1 MMAESALKIPKF
13 KIMGDALKVYNKV
26 NGVAQEGATTQ
37 AAMMDFLQNNNDILR
52 CFVEMLWQEQKPVV
66 VGQLVWSPSLPNGV
80 IAKVTQAG
88 TLGADEP
95 IWPSIVGSTVESGSA
110 VLKIVLWAPETLPAD
125 GGTAAL
131 ANNAEKLGGQLPAY
145 YATATQ
151 LAAKAALL
159 SPAFAGIPTAPT
171 ADAGTNT
178 DQIAT
183 TKFVMTALSALSS
196 QGKIVSYSLAQNGY
210 CKWDIGL
217 ILQWGEN
224 VGGGGQTVSLP
235 ISFEVA
241 FTAVVSADSSWC
253 NASCH
258 ITTTTI
264 TTMNYQSNRPDIAQA
279 GPVQWLALGCQLQ
292 WGKILGDTV
301 NLKIINF
308 PVSFNEC
315 FGGLALFNGDPV
327 AAAEYATITDIT
339 NTNFKIYMYAN
350 NAGTGY
356 ANANIFYLFLG
367 AQPQWGSSASLSGYV
382 AVCIFPISF
391 TTTDYTAVA
400 TGVMS
405 AADATFGK
413 ENYVNNIL
421 WDFTSES
428 QVAFRLSHLDR
439 PTLKYIA
446 IGF

>member
-1 MMAESALKIPKF
+1 MAESALKIPKF

-66 VGQLVWSPSLPNGV
+66 AGQLVWSPSLPNGV

-217 ILQWGEN
+217 ILQWGYYVESQN
-224 VGGGGQTVSLP
+224 PTDYRYWSIPFTSHYITMATKTYYEPKEEAVPWLVGIDMQKFICGYG
-235 ISFEVA
+235 A
-241 FTAVVSADSSWC
+241 
-253 NASCH
+253 
-258 ITTTTI
+258 
-264 TTMNYQSNRPDIAQA
+264 
-279 GPVQWLALGCQLQ
+279 
-292 WGKILGDTV
+292 
-301 NLKIINF
+301 NF
-308 PVSFNEC
+308 
-315 FGGLALFNGDPV
+315 
-327 AAAEYATITDIT
+327 I
-339 NTNFKIYMYAN
+339 
-350 NAGTGY
+350 
-356 ANANIFYLFLG
+356 
-367 AQPQWGSSASLSGYV
+367 GSSYV
-382 AVCIFPISF
+382 SCV
-391 TTTDYTAVA
+391 
-400 TGVMS
+400 G
-405 AADATFGK
+405 
-413 ENYVNNIL
+413 
-421 WDFTSES
+421 
-428 QVAFRLSHLDR
+428 
-439 PTLKYIA
+439 
-446 IGF
+446 IGC

>member
-1 MMAESALKIPKF
+1 MMAETALKIPSF

-26 NGVAQEGATTQ
+26 NGIAQEGATTQ
-37 AAMMDFLQNNNDILR
+37 AAMMDFFQNNNDILR

-66 VGQLVWSPSLPNGV
+66 VGQLIWSPSLPNGV

-210 CKWDIGL
+210 CKWNIGL
-217 ILQWGEN
+217 ILQWGYST
-224 VGGGGQTVSLP
+224 GGSGTWALKFNGVY
-235 ISFEVA
+235 
-241 FTAVVSADSSWC
+241 TAVVVGAPGFPAREFCGFTFDYTLTGWSFAAGYNRPVSY
-253 NASCH
+253 
-258 ITTTTI
+258 IRPTTTAI
-264 TTMNYQSNRPDIAQA
+264 S
-279 GPVQWLALGCQLQ
+279 LG
-292 WGKILGDTV
+292 
-301 NLKIINF
+301 
-308 PVSFNEC
+308 
-315 FGGLALFNGDPV
+315 
-327 AAAEYATITDIT
+327 Y
-339 NTNFKIYMYAN
+339 
-350 NAGTGY
+350 
-356 ANANIFYLFLG
+356 
-367 AQPQWGSSASLSGYV
+367 
-382 AVCIFPISF
+382 
-391 TTTDYTAVA
+391 
-400 TGVMS
+400 
-405 AADATFGK
+405 
-413 ENYVNNIL
+413 
-421 WDFTSES
+421 
-428 QVAFRLSHLDR
+428 
-439 PTLKYIA
+439 
-446 IGF
+446 

>member
-1 MMAESALKIPKF
+1 MAETALKIPSF

-26 NGVAQEGATTQ
+26 NGIAQEGATTQ
-37 AAMMDFLQNNNDILR
+37 AAMMDFFQNNNDILR

-66 VGQLVWSPSLPNGV
+66 VGQLIWSPSLPNGV

-210 CKWDIGL
+210 CKWGIGL
-217 ILQWGEN
+217 ILQWGIISNNKAIFPLVFN
-224 VGGGGQTVSLP
+224 VFVS
-235 ISFEVA
+235 
-241 FTAVVSADSSWC
+241 SALLLSRGSGTGTWYGDSS
-253 NASCH
+253 NTTLTGISCV
-258 ITTTTI
+258 T
-264 TTMNYQSNRPDIAQA
+264 PDY
-279 GPVQWLALGCQLQ
+279 V
-292 WGKILGDTV
+292 
-301 NLKIINF
+301 
-308 PVSFNEC
+308 
-315 FGGLALFNGDPV
+315 
-327 AAAEYATITDIT
+327 
-339 NTNFKIYMYAN
+339 
-350 NAGTGY
+350 
-356 ANANIFYLFLG
+356 
-367 AQPQWGSSASLSGYV
+367 LSG
-382 AVCIFPISF
+382 
-391 TTTDYTAVA
+391 T
-400 TGVMS
+400 
-405 AADATFGK
+405 
-413 ENYVNNIL
+413 
-421 WDFTSES
+421 
-428 QVAFRLSHLDR
+428 
-439 PTLKYIA
+439 YIA
-446 IGF
+446 IGA

>member
-1 MMAESALKIPKF
+1 MAESALKIPKI

-159 SPAFAGIPTAPT
+159 SPAFTGIPTAPT

-217 ILQWGEN
+217 ILQWGKYTN
-224 VGGGGQTVSLP
+224 SGNDRVITYP
-235 ISFEVA
+235 IA
-241 FTAVVSADSSWC
+241 FSEL
-253 NASCH
+253 
-258 ITTTTI
+258 
-264 TTMNYQSNRPDIAQA
+264 Y
-279 GPVQWLALGCQLQ
+279 
-292 WGKILGDTV
+292 
-301 NLKIINF
+301 
-308 PVSFNEC
+308 
-315 FGGLALFNGDPV
+315 
-327 AAAEYATITDIT
+327 
-339 NTNFKIYMYAN
+339 YAN
-350 NAGTGY
+350 VISPDNCETFVYGISSTNINYRLCNGYNDDRWNGTQTSR
-356 ANANIFYLFLG
+356 LF
-367 AQPQWGSSASLSGYV
+367 
-382 AVCIFPISF
+382 AV
-391 TTTDYTAVA
+391 
-400 TGVMS
+400 G
-405 AADATFGK
+405 
-413 ENYVNNIL
+413 
-421 WDFTSES
+421 
-428 QVAFRLSHLDR
+428 R
-439 PTLKYIA
+439 
-446 IGF
+446 

>member
-217 ILQWGEN
+217 ILQWGIVYAEQGYIIVTLPLAYSSNKYVVIGQDLDYTSNDTDGYGEN
-224 VGGGGQTVSLP
+224 VGVTQV
-235 ISFEVA
+235 
-241 FTAVVSADSSWC
+241 
-253 NASCH
+253 
-258 ITTTTI
+258 TTTSIRVSI
-264 TTMNYQSNRPDIAQA
+264 TR
-279 GPVQWLALGCQLQ
+279 GR
-292 WGKILGDTV
+292 
-301 NLKIINF
+301 
-308 PVSFNEC
+308 
-315 FGGLALFNGDPV
+315 
-327 AAAEYATITDIT
+327 
-339 NTNFKIYMYAN
+339 
-350 NAGTGY
+350 
-356 ANANIFYLFLG
+356 YL
-367 AQPQWGSSASLSGYV
+367 SY
-382 AVCIFPISF
+382 C
-391 TTTDYTAVA
+391 T
-400 TGVMS
+400 
-405 AADATFGK
+405 
-413 ENYVNNIL
+413 
-421 WDFTSES
+421 
-428 QVAFRLSHLDR
+428 
-439 PTLKYIA
+439 

>member
-1 MMAESALKIPKF
+1 MAESALKIPKF

-66 VGQLVWSPSLPNGV
+66 VGQLIWSPSLPNGV

-217 ILQWGEN
+217 ILQWGYSN
-224 VGGGGQTVSLP
+224 STGVTFP
-235 ISFEVA
+235 IA
-241 FTAVVSADSSWC
+241 FRECYAVVSNAHSNTTGNTDHYHLLSWTATGAAFGYW
-253 NASCH
+253 NMSFYGTLY
-258 ITTTTI
+258 I
-264 TTMNYQSNRPDIAQA
+264 
-279 GPVQWLALGCQLQ
+279 ALG
-292 WGKILGDTV
+292 V
-301 NLKIINF
+301 
-308 PVSFNEC
+308 E
-315 FGGLALFNGDPV
+315 
-327 AAAEYATITDIT
+327 
-339 NTNFKIYMYAN
+339 
-350 NAGTGY
+350 
-356 ANANIFYLFLG
+356 
-367 AQPQWGSSASLSGYV
+367 
-382 AVCIFPISF
+382 
-391 TTTDYTAVA
+391 
-400 TGVMS
+400 
-405 AADATFGK
+405 
-413 ENYVNNIL
+413 
-421 WDFTSES
+421 
-428 QVAFRLSHLDR
+428 
-439 PTLKYIA
+439 
-446 IGF
+446 

>member
-1 MMAESALKIPKF
+1 MAESALKIPKF

-66 VGQLVWSPSLPNGV
+66 VGQLIWSPSLPNGV

-217 ILQWGEN
+217 ILQWRNNPGLWAIPFTEF
-224 VGGGGQTVSLP
+224 VAGGITMTRTGSQSSGTWYGDSGTISL
-235 ISFEVA
+235 
-241 FTAVVSADSSWC
+241 TGYT
-253 NASCH
+253 ASCA
-258 ITTTTI
+258 T
-264 TTMNYQSNRPDIAQA
+264 NESWVSNISGSAIA
-279 GPVQWLALGCQLQ
+279 V
-292 WGKILGDTV
+292 
-301 NLKIINF
+301 
-308 PVSFNEC
+308 
-315 FGGLALFNGDPV
+315 GL
-327 AAAEYATITDIT
+327 
-339 NTNFKIYMYAN
+339 
-350 NAGTGY
+350 
-356 ANANIFYLFLG
+356 
-367 AQPQWGSSASLSGYV
+367 
-382 AVCIFPISF
+382 
-391 TTTDYTAVA
+391 
-400 TGVMS
+400 
-405 AADATFGK
+405 
-413 ENYVNNIL
+413 
-421 WDFTSES
+421 
-428 QVAFRLSHLDR
+428 
-439 PTLKYIA
+439 
-446 IGF
+446 

>member
-1 MMAESALKIPKF
+1 MAESALKIPKF

-151 LAAKAALL
+151 LAEKAALL

-171 ADAGTNT
+171 ANAGTNT

-196 QGKIVSYSLAQNGY
+196 QGKIVSYVMGKNGY

-217 ILQWGEN
+217 LLQWGIYSAGHNANEGDSGWYAFPVN
-224 VGGGGQTVSLP
+224 FDLECFTIYCGLRNDDPNTPESYDSEVQPRTWTTSRFSLYKQIYGGDPWFGDF
-235 ISFEVA
+235 I
-241 FTAVVSADSSWC
+241 
-253 NASCH
+253 
-258 ITTTTI
+258 
-264 TTMNYQSNRPDIAQA
+264 
-279 GPVQWLALGCQLQ
+279 WLA
-292 WGKILGDTV
+292 
-301 NLKIINF
+301 
-308 PVSFNEC
+308 
-315 FGGLALFNGDPV
+315 
-327 AAAEYATITDIT
+327 
-339 NTNFKIYMYAN
+339 
-350 NAGTGY
+350 
-356 ANANIFYLFLG
+356 
-367 AQPQWGSSASLSGYV
+367 
-382 AVCIFPISF
+382 
-391 TTTDYTAVA
+391 
-400 TGVMS
+400 
-405 AADATFGK
+405 
-413 ENYVNNIL
+413 
-421 WDFTSES
+421 
-428 QVAFRLSHLDR
+428 
-439 PTLKYIA
+439 
-446 IGF
+446 IGR

>member
-1 MMAESALKIPKF
+1 MAESALKIPKF

-217 ILQWGEN
+217 ILQWRNNPGLWAIPFTEF
-224 VGGGGQTVSLP
+224 VAGGITMTRTGSQSSGTWYGDSGTISL
-235 ISFEVA
+235 
-241 FTAVVSADSSWC
+241 TGYT
-253 NASCH
+253 ASCA
-258 ITTTTI
+258 T
-264 TTMNYQSNRPDIAQA
+264 NESWVSNISGSAIA
-279 GPVQWLALGCQLQ
+279 V
-292 WGKILGDTV
+292 
-301 NLKIINF
+301 
-308 PVSFNEC
+308 
-315 FGGLALFNGDPV
+315 GL
-327 AAAEYATITDIT
+327 
-339 NTNFKIYMYAN
+339 
-350 NAGTGY
+350 
-356 ANANIFYLFLG
+356 
-367 AQPQWGSSASLSGYV
+367 
-382 AVCIFPISF
+382 
-391 TTTDYTAVA
+391 
-400 TGVMS
+400 
-405 AADATFGK
+405 
-413 ENYVNNIL
+413 
-421 WDFTSES
+421 
-428 QVAFRLSHLDR
+428 
-439 PTLKYIA
+439 
-446 IGF
+446 

>member
-66 VGQLVWSPSLPNGV
+66 VGQLIWSPSLPNGV

-196 QGKIVSYSLAQNGY
+196 QGKIVSYSLALNGY

-217 ILQWGEN
+217 ILQWG
-224 VGGGGQTVSLP
+224 
-235 ISFEVA
+235 
-241 FTAVVSADSSWC
+241 
-253 NASCH
+253 
-258 ITTTTI
+258 
-264 TTMNYQSNRPDIAQA
+264 MNIH
-279 GPVQWLALGCQLQ
+279 GWV
-292 WGKILGDTV
+292 
-301 NLKIINF
+301 
-308 PVSFNEC
+308 
-315 FGGLALFNGDPV
+315 
-327 AAAEYATITDIT
+327 
-339 NTNFKIYMYAN
+339 
-350 NAGTGY
+350 
-356 ANANIFYLFLG
+356 
-367 AQPQWGSSASLSGYV
+367 
-382 AVCIFPISF
+382 IFPIPF
-391 TTTDYTAVA
+391 TKFRRLVTNHQGNVFMDSKARESNTLSGFTLDVA
-400 TGVMS
+400 DNS
-405 AADATFGK
+405 DQNKDAQ
-413 ENYVNNIL
+413 
-421 WDFTSES
+421 W
-428 QVAFRLSHLDR
+428 
-439 PTLKYIA
+439 IA
-446 IGF
+446 IGA

>member
-217 ILQWGEN
+217 ILQWGY
-224 VGGGGQTVSLP
+224 QTVHGTNPVTYDLP
-235 ISFEVA
+235 IPFEEAPFTVA
-241 FTAVVSADSSWC
+241 ISTGNSG
-253 NASCH
+253 NHASCGGF
-258 ITTTTI
+258 TKTTI
-264 TTMNYQSNRPDIAQA
+264 VLRAGTTA
-279 GPVQWLALGCQLQ
+279 GVW
-292 WGKILGDTV
+292 DTV
-301 NLKIINF
+301 GFFIIG
-308 PVSFNEC
+308 C
-315 FGGLALFNGDPV
+315 
-327 AAAEYATITDIT
+327 
-339 NTNFKIYMYAN
+339 
-350 NAGTGY
+350 
-356 ANANIFYLFLG
+356 
-367 AQPQWGSSASLSGYV
+367 
-382 AVCIFPISF
+382 
-391 TTTDYTAVA
+391 
-400 TGVMS
+400 
-405 AADATFGK
+405 
-413 ENYVNNIL
+413 
-421 WDFTSES
+421 
-428 QVAFRLSHLDR
+428 
-439 PTLKYIA
+439 
-446 IGF
+446 

>member
-1 MMAESALKIPKF
+1 MAETALKIPSF

-26 NGVAQEGATTQ
+26 NGIAQEGATTQ
-37 AAMMDFLQNNNDILR
+37 AAMMDFFQNNNDILR

-66 VGQLVWSPSLPNGV
+66 VGQLIWSPSLPNGV

-217 ILQWGEN
+217 ILQWGN
-224 VGGGGQTVSLP
+224 LWAGYT
-235 ISFEVA
+235 EVLNWY
-241 FTAVVSADSSWC
+241 FPL
-253 NASCH
+253 
-258 ITTTTI
+258 TTSQV
-264 TTMNYQSNRPDIAQA
+264 Y
-279 GPVQWLALGCQLQ
+279 
-292 WGKILGDTV
+292 
-301 NLKIINF
+301 
-308 PVSFNEC
+308 
-315 FGGLALFNGDPV
+315 
-327 AAAEYATITDIT
+327 
-339 NTNFKIYMYAN
+339 
-350 NAGTGY
+350 
-356 ANANIFYLFLG
+356 
-367 AQPQWGSSASLSGYV
+367 
-382 AVCIFPISF
+382 AVCLTKHTKNISSGHNWEP
-391 TTTDYTAVA
+391 ARI
-400 TGVMS
+400 
-405 AADATFGK
+405 
-413 ENYVNNIL
+413 EEWNNSYARIHPDGDL
-421 WDFTSES
+421 GYS
-428 QVAFRLSHLDR
+428 V
-439 PTLKYIA
+439 IA
-446 IGF
+446 ICKA

>member
-1 MMAESALKIPKF
+1 MAESALKIPKI

-217 ILQWGEN
+217 ILQWGYYTAA
-224 VGGGGQTVSLP
+224 VGAIYTDVTTPLSFSKCFFATSIDILLAASTTWPGSSQTVWN
-235 ISFEVA
+235 I
-241 FTAVVSADSSWC
+241 
-253 NASCH
+253 NASTRNKLRF
-258 ITTTTI
+258 IWE
-264 TTMNYQSNRPDIAQA
+264 NAPAVPDGA
-279 GPVQWLALGCQLQ
+279 VWLG
-292 WGKILGDTV
+292 
-301 NLKIINF
+301 
-308 PVSFNEC
+308 
-315 FGGLALFNGDPV
+315 
-327 AAAEYATITDIT
+327 
-339 NTNFKIYMYAN
+339 
-350 NAGTGY
+350 
-356 ANANIFYLFLG
+356 IF
-367 AQPQWGSSASLSGYV
+367 
-382 AVCIFPISF
+382 I
-391 TTTDYTAVA
+391 
-400 TGVMS
+400 
-405 AADATFGK
+405 
-413 ENYVNNIL
+413 
-421 WDFTSES
+421 
-428 QVAFRLSHLDR
+428 
-439 PTLKYIA
+439 
-446 IGF
+446 

>member
-1 MMAESALKIPKF
+1 MAESALKIPKF

-66 VGQLVWSPSLPNGV
+66 VGQLIWSPSLPNGV

-217 ILQWGEN
+217 ILQWGIN
-224 VGGGGQTVSLP
+224 TGGAVRTSTLP
-235 ISFEVA
+235 IPFTNVFLAVA
-241 FTAVVSADSSWC
+241 STSSEWCCPGCSAT
-253 NASCH
+253 N
-258 ITTTTI
+258 TTVTTRA
-264 TTMNYQSNRPDIAQA
+264 YQSNRPD
-279 GPVQWLALGCQLQ
+279 V
-292 WGKILGDTV
+292 
-301 NLKIINF
+301 
-308 PVSFNEC
+308 
-315 FGGLALFNGDPV
+315 
-327 AAAEYATITDIT
+327 
-339 NTNFKIYMYAN
+339 
-350 NAGTGY
+350 
-356 ANANIFYLFLG
+356 
-367 AQPQWGSSASLSGYV
+367 AQPN
-382 AVCIFPISF
+382 
-391 TTTDYTAVA
+391 D
-400 TGVMS
+400 
-405 AADATFGK
+405 
-413 ENYVNNIL
+413 VNWI
-421 WDFTSES
+421 
-428 QVAFRLSHLDR
+428 
-439 PTLKYIA
+439 I
-446 IGF
+446 IGC

>member
-159 SPAFAGIPTAPT
+159 SPDFMGVPTAPT
-171 ADAGTNT
+171 AAAGTNT
-178 DQIAT
+178 NQLAT
-183 TKFVMTALSALSS
+183 CEFVMKAISAISS

-217 ILQWGEN
+217 ILQWGFTEHN
-224 VGGGGQTVSLP
+224 NIHQSTIALP
-235 ISFEVA
+235 IA
-241 FTAVVSADSSWC
+241 FA
-253 NASCH
+253 
-258 ITTTTI
+258 
-264 TTMNYQSNRPDIAQA
+264 Y
-279 GPVQWLALGCQLQ
+279 
-292 WGKILGDTV
+292 
-301 NLKIINF
+301 
-308 PVSFNEC
+308 
-315 FGGLALFNGDPV
+315 
-327 AAAEYATITDIT
+327 
-339 NTNFKIYMYAN
+339 
-350 NAGTGY
+350 
-356 ANANIFYLFLG
+356 
-367 AQPQWGSSASLSGYV
+367 SGYV
-382 AVCIFPISF
+382 G
-391 TTTDYTAVA
+391 VA
-400 TGVMS
+400 NDSGTITIGIKPVGNNAIELRDNNGGGKTGI
-405 AADATFGK
+405 
-413 ENYVNNIL
+413 YWI
-421 WDFTSES
+421 
-428 QVAFRLSHLDR
+428 
-439 PTLKYIA
+439 I
-446 IGF
+446 IGH

>member
-1 MMAESALKIPKF
+1 MAESALKIPKF

-37 AAMMDFLQNNNDILR
+37 AAMMDFLQNNDDILR

-66 VGQLVWSPSLPNGV
+66 VGQLIWSPSLPNGV

-159 SPAFAGIPTAPT
+159 SPAFTGIPTAPT

-217 ILQWGEN
+217 ILQWGYST
-224 VGGGGQTVSLP
+224 GGSGAWALKFNGVY
-235 ISFEVA
+235 
-241 FTAVVSADSSWC
+241 TAVVVGAPGFPAREFCGFTFDYTLTGWSFTAGYNSPVSY
-253 NASCH
+253 
-258 ITTTTI
+258 IRPTTTAI
-264 TTMNYQSNRPDIAQA
+264 S
-279 GPVQWLALGCQLQ
+279 LG
-292 WGKILGDTV
+292 
-301 NLKIINF
+301 
-308 PVSFNEC
+308 
-315 FGGLALFNGDPV
+315 
-327 AAAEYATITDIT
+327 Y
-339 NTNFKIYMYAN
+339 
-350 NAGTGY
+350 
-356 ANANIFYLFLG
+356 
-367 AQPQWGSSASLSGYV
+367 
-382 AVCIFPISF
+382 
-391 TTTDYTAVA
+391 
-400 TGVMS
+400 
-405 AADATFGK
+405 
-413 ENYVNNIL
+413 
-421 WDFTSES
+421 
-428 QVAFRLSHLDR
+428 
-439 PTLKYIA
+439 
-446 IGF
+446 

>member
-1 MMAESALKIPKF
+1 MMAESALKIPQF

-52 CFVEMLWQEQKPVV
+52 CFVEMLWQAQKPVV

-95 IWPSIVGSTVESGSA
+95 IWPSIVSSTVESGSA

-159 SPAFAGIPTAPT
+159 SPAFTGTPTAPT
-171 ADAGTNT
+171 AAAGTNT

-217 ILQWGEN
+217 ILQWRKDPGLWAIPFTTFVAGGITMTRSGWQESGEWN
-224 VGGGGQTVSLP
+224 GDSGTVSL
-235 ISFEVA
+235 
-241 FTAVVSADSSWC
+241 
-253 NASCH
+253 
-258 ITTTTI
+258 
-264 TTMNYQSNRPDIAQA
+264 
-279 GPVQWLALGCQLQ
+279 
-292 WGKILGDTV
+292 
-301 NLKIINF
+301 
-308 PVSFNEC
+308 
-315 FGGLALFNGDPV
+315 
-327 AAAEYATITDIT
+327 
-339 NTNFKIYMYAN
+339 
-350 NAGTGY
+350 TGY
-356 ANANIFYLFLG
+356 S
-367 AQPQWGSSASLSGYV
+367 AQ
-382 AVCIFPISF
+382 C
-391 TTTDYTAVA
+391 A
-400 TGVMS
+400 TGNSVSSIGGS
-405 AADATFGK
+405 AI
-413 ENYVNNIL
+413 V
-421 WDFTSES
+421 
-428 QVAFRLSHLDR
+428 
-439 PTLKYIA
+439 
-446 IGF
+446 IGQ

>member
-1 MMAESALKIPKF
+1 MAESALKIPKF

-66 VGQLVWSPSLPNGV
+66 VGQLIWSPSLPNGV

-159 SPAFAGIPTAPT
+159 SPAFTGIPTAPT

-217 ILQWGEN
+217 ILQWGYYIESQN
-224 VGGGGQTVSLP
+224 PTDYRYWSIPFTSHYITMATKTYYEPKEEAVPWLVGIDMQKFICGYG
-235 ISFEVA
+235 A
-241 FTAVVSADSSWC
+241 
-253 NASCH
+253 
-258 ITTTTI
+258 
-264 TTMNYQSNRPDIAQA
+264 
-279 GPVQWLALGCQLQ
+279 
-292 WGKILGDTV
+292 
-301 NLKIINF
+301 NF
-308 PVSFNEC
+308 I
-315 FGGLALFNGDPV
+315 G
-327 AAAEYATITDIT
+327 
-339 NTNFKIYMYAN
+339 
-350 NAGTGY
+350 
-356 ANANIFYLFLG
+356 
-367 AQPQWGSSASLSGYV
+367 SGYV
-382 AVCIFPISF
+382 SCV
-391 TTTDYTAVA
+391 
-400 TGVMS
+400 G
-405 AADATFGK
+405 
-413 ENYVNNIL
+413 
-421 WDFTSES
+421 
-428 QVAFRLSHLDR
+428 
-439 PTLKYIA
+439 
-446 IGF
+446 IGC

>member
-1 MMAESALKIPKF
+1 MMAESALKIPQF

-52 CFVEMLWQEQKPVV
+52 CFVEMLWQAQKPVV

-159 SPAFAGIPTAPT
+159 SPAFTGTPTAPT
-171 ADAGTNT
+171 AAAGTNT

-217 ILQWGEN
+217 ILQWGN
-224 VGGGGQTVSLP
+224 
-235 ISFEVA
+235 
-241 FTAVVSADSSWC
+241 SW
-253 NASCH
+253 
-258 ITTTTI
+258 
-264 TTMNYQSNRPDIAQA
+264 
-279 GPVQWLALGCQLQ
+279 
-292 WGKILGDTV
+292 
-301 NLKIINF
+301 
-308 PVSFNEC
+308 
-315 FGGLALFNGDPV
+315 
-327 AAAEYATITDIT
+327 
-339 NTNFKIYMYAN
+339 
-350 NAGTGY
+350 
-356 ANANIFYLFLG
+356 
-367 AQPQWGSSASLSGYV
+367 SGYTEV
-382 AVCIFPISF
+382 LNWYFPLTTSQVYAVCLTKHTNKVSSGHNWEPARI
-391 TTTDYTAVA
+391 
-400 TGVMS
+400 
-405 AADATFGK
+405 
-413 ENYVNNIL
+413 EEWNNSYARIHPDGDL
-421 WDFTSES
+421 GYS
-428 QVAFRLSHLDR
+428 V
-439 PTLKYIA
+439 IA
-446 IGF
+446 ICRA

>member
-1 MMAESALKIPKF
+1 MAESALKIPKF

-88 TLGADEP
+88 TFGADEP

-159 SPAFAGIPTAPT
+159 SPAFTGTPTAPT
-171 ADAGTNT
+171 AAAGTNT

-217 ILQWGEN
+217 ILQWGIVYAEQGYIIVTLPLAYSSNKYVVIGQDLDYTSNDTDGYGEN
-224 VGGGGQTVSLP
+224 VGVTQV
-235 ISFEVA
+235 
-241 FTAVVSADSSWC
+241 
-253 NASCH
+253 
-258 ITTTTI
+258 TTTSIRVSI
-264 TTMNYQSNRPDIAQA
+264 TR
-279 GPVQWLALGCQLQ
+279 GR
-292 WGKILGDTV
+292 
-301 NLKIINF
+301 
-308 PVSFNEC
+308 
-315 FGGLALFNGDPV
+315 
-327 AAAEYATITDIT
+327 
-339 NTNFKIYMYAN
+339 
-350 NAGTGY
+350 
-356 ANANIFYLFLG
+356 YL
-367 AQPQWGSSASLSGYV
+367 SY
-382 AVCIFPISF
+382 C
-391 TTTDYTAVA
+391 T
-400 TGVMS
+400 
-405 AADATFGK
+405 
-413 ENYVNNIL
+413 
-421 WDFTSES
+421 
-428 QVAFRLSHLDR
+428 
-439 PTLKYIA
+439 

>member
-1 MMAESALKIPKF
+1 MAESALKIPKF

-159 SPAFAGIPTAPT
+159 SPAFTGIPTAPT

-217 ILQWGEN
+217 ILQWGYSN
-224 VGGGGQTVSLP
+224 STGVTFP
-235 ISFEVA
+235 IA
-241 FTAVVSADSSWC
+241 FRECYAVVSNAHSNTTGNTDHYHLLSWTATGAAFGYW
-253 NASCH
+253 NMSFYGTLY
-258 ITTTTI
+258 I
-264 TTMNYQSNRPDIAQA
+264 
-279 GPVQWLALGCQLQ
+279 ALG
-292 WGKILGDTV
+292 V
-301 NLKIINF
+301 
-308 PVSFNEC
+308 E
-315 FGGLALFNGDPV
+315 
-327 AAAEYATITDIT
+327 
-339 NTNFKIYMYAN
+339 
-350 NAGTGY
+350 
-356 ANANIFYLFLG
+356 
-367 AQPQWGSSASLSGYV
+367 
-382 AVCIFPISF
+382 
-391 TTTDYTAVA
+391 
-400 TGVMS
+400 
-405 AADATFGK
+405 
-413 ENYVNNIL
+413 
-421 WDFTSES
+421 
-428 QVAFRLSHLDR
+428 
-439 PTLKYIA
+439 
-446 IGF
+446 

>member
-1 MMAESALKIPKF
+1 MAESALKIPKF

-66 VGQLVWSPSLPNGV
+66 VGQLIWSPSLPNGV

-196 QGKIVSYSLAQNGY
+196 QGKIVSYSLARNGY

-217 ILQWGEN
+217 ILQWG
-224 VGGGGQTVSLP
+224 
-235 ISFEVA
+235 
-241 FTAVVSADSSWC
+241 
-253 NASCH
+253 
-258 ITTTTI
+258 
-264 TTMNYQSNRPDIAQA
+264 MNIH
-279 GPVQWLALGCQLQ
+279 GWV
-292 WGKILGDTV
+292 
-301 NLKIINF
+301 
-308 PVSFNEC
+308 
-315 FGGLALFNGDPV
+315 
-327 AAAEYATITDIT
+327 
-339 NTNFKIYMYAN
+339 
-350 NAGTGY
+350 
-356 ANANIFYLFLG
+356 
-367 AQPQWGSSASLSGYV
+367 
-382 AVCIFPISF
+382 IFPIPF
-391 TTTDYTAVA
+391 TKFRRLVTNHQGNVFMDSKARESNTLSGFTLDVA
-400 TGVMS
+400 DNS
-405 AADATFGK
+405 DQNKDAQ
-413 ENYVNNIL
+413 
-421 WDFTSES
+421 W
-428 QVAFRLSHLDR
+428 
-439 PTLKYIA
+439 IA
-446 IGF
+446 IGA

>member
-1 MMAESALKIPKF
+1 MAESALKIPKF

-159 SPAFAGIPTAPT
+159 SPDFMGVPTAPT
-171 ADAGTNT
+171 AAAGTNT
-178 DQIAT
+178 NQLAT
-183 TKFVMTALSALSS
+183 CEFVMKAISAISS

-217 ILQWGEN
+217 ILQWRNNPGLWAIPFTEFVAGGITMTRTGWQASGEWN
-224 VGGGGQTVSLP
+224 GDSGTISL
-235 ISFEVA
+235 
-241 FTAVVSADSSWC
+241 TGYT
-253 NASCH
+253 ASC
-258 ITTTTI
+258 
-264 TTMNYQSNRPDIAQA
+264 
-279 GPVQWLALGCQLQ
+279 
-292 WGKILGDTV
+292 
-301 NLKIINF
+301 
-308 PVSFNEC
+308 
-315 FGGLALFNGDPV
+315 
-327 AAAEYATITDIT
+327 ATG
-339 NTNFKIYMYAN
+339 N
-350 NAGTGY
+350 
-356 ANANIFYLFLG
+356 
-367 AQPQWGSSASLSGYV
+367 SASSIG
-382 AVCIFPISF
+382 
-391 TTTDYTAVA
+391 
-400 TGVMS
+400 GS
-405 AADATFGK
+405 A
-413 ENYVNNIL
+413 
-421 WDFTSES
+421 
-428 QVAFRLSHLDR
+428 
-439 PTLKYIA
+439 IA
-446 IGF
+446 IGI

>member
-1 MMAESALKIPKF
+1 MAESALKIPKF

-217 ILQWGEN
+217 ILQWGKYTNSGNDRVITYPIAFSELYYAN
-224 VGGGGQTVSLP
+224 V
-235 ISFEVA
+235 IS
-241 FTAVVSADSSWC
+241 
-253 NASCH
+253 
-258 ITTTTI
+258 
-264 TTMNYQSNRPDIAQA
+264 PDNCETFVYGI
-279 GPVQWLALGCQLQ
+279 
-292 WGKILGDTV
+292 
-301 NLKIINF
+301 
-308 PVSFNEC
+308 S
-315 FGGLALFNGDPV
+315 
-327 AAAEYATITDIT
+327 
-339 NTNFKIYMYAN
+339 NTNINYRLCNGYN
-350 NAGTGY
+350 DDRWNGTQTSR
-356 ANANIFYLFLG
+356 LF
-367 AQPQWGSSASLSGYV
+367 
-382 AVCIFPISF
+382 AV
-391 TTTDYTAVA
+391 
-400 TGVMS
+400 G
-405 AADATFGK
+405 
-413 ENYVNNIL
+413 
-421 WDFTSES
+421 
-428 QVAFRLSHLDR
+428 R
-439 PTLKYIA
+439 
-446 IGF
+446 

>member
-1 MMAESALKIPKF
+1 MAESALKIPKF

-66 VGQLVWSPSLPNGV
+66 VGQLIWSPSLPNGV

-217 ILQWGEN
+217 ILQWG
-224 VGGGGQTVSLP
+224 
-235 ISFEVA
+235 
-241 FTAVVSADSSWC
+241 
-253 NASCH
+253 
-258 ITTTTI
+258 
-264 TTMNYQSNRPDIAQA
+264 MNIH
-279 GPVQWLALGCQLQ
+279 GWV
-292 WGKILGDTV
+292 
-301 NLKIINF
+301 
-308 PVSFNEC
+308 
-315 FGGLALFNGDPV
+315 
-327 AAAEYATITDIT
+327 
-339 NTNFKIYMYAN
+339 
-350 NAGTGY
+350 
-356 ANANIFYLFLG
+356 
-367 AQPQWGSSASLSGYV
+367 
-382 AVCIFPISF
+382 IFPIPF
-391 TTTDYTAVA
+391 TKFRRLVTNHQGNVFMDSKARESNTLSGFTLDVA
-400 TGVMS
+400 DNS
-405 AADATFGK
+405 DQNKDAQ
-413 ENYVNNIL
+413 
-421 WDFTSES
+421 W
-428 QVAFRLSHLDR
+428 
-439 PTLKYIA
+439 IA
-446 IGF
+446 IGA

>member
-1 MMAESALKIPKF
+1 MNF
-13 KIMGDALKVYNKV
+13 
-26 NGVAQEGATTQ
+26 
-37 AAMMDFLQNNNDILR
+37 MMDFLQNNNDILR

-66 VGQLVWSPSLPNGV
+66 VGQLIWSPSLPNGV

-217 ILQWGEN
+217 ILQWG
-224 VGGGGQTVSLP
+224 
-235 ISFEVA
+235 
-241 FTAVVSADSSWC
+241 
-253 NASCH
+253 
-258 ITTTTI
+258 
-264 TTMNYQSNRPDIAQA
+264 
-279 GPVQWLALGCQLQ
+279 
-292 WGKILGDTV
+292 KILGDTV

-367 AQPQWGSSASLSGYV
+367 AQQQWGFTVFDPVYYKNVNFTLPLSVNGTFCAFSTGYDAKV
-382 AVCIFPISF
+382 STFLWHSMSHFNNVNVGVTGFVFDSRYTFTGLGYLAICWQKQWGIKTEPYGRVTFPISF
-391 TTTDYTAVA
+391 QACFGVITHFNSDPTNYAETSSVTNFSNTDFYVVFYFNNS
-400 TGVMS
+400 GS
-405 AADATFGK
+405 NAAG
-413 ENYVNNIL
+413 
-421 WDFTSES
+421 S
-428 QVAFRLSHLDR
+428 QVFWV
-439 PTLKYIA
+439 A
-446 IGF
+446 IGNS

>member
-1 MMAESALKIPKF
+1 MAESALKIPKF

-66 VGQLVWSPSLPNGV
+66 VGQLIWSPSLPNGV

-110 VLKIVLWAPETLPAD
+110 VLKIVLWAPETLPAN

-151 LAAKAALL
+151 LAEKAALL
-159 SPAFAGIPTAPT
+159 SPAFTGIPTAPT

-217 ILQWGEN
+217 ILQWGKYTNSGNDRVITYPIAFSEVYYAN
-224 VGGGGQTVSLP
+224 V
-235 ISFEVA
+235 ISPDNFETFVYGI
-241 FTAVVSADSSWC
+241 S
-253 NASCH
+253 
-258 ITTTTI
+258 
-264 TTMNYQSNRPDIAQA
+264 
-279 GPVQWLALGCQLQ
+279 
-292 WGKILGDTV
+292 
-301 NLKIINF
+301 
-308 PVSFNEC
+308 
-315 FGGLALFNGDPV
+315 
-327 AAAEYATITDIT
+327 
-339 NTNFKIYMYAN
+339 NTNINYRLCNGYN
-350 NAGTGY
+350 DDRWHGTQTSR
-356 ANANIFYLFLG
+356 LF
-367 AQPQWGSSASLSGYV
+367 
-382 AVCIFPISF
+382 AV
-391 TTTDYTAVA
+391 
-400 TGVMS
+400 G
-405 AADATFGK
+405 
-413 ENYVNNIL
+413 
-421 WDFTSES
+421 
-428 QVAFRLSHLDR
+428 R
-439 PTLKYIA
+439 
-446 IGF
+446 

>member
-66 VGQLVWSPSLPNGV
+66 VGQLIWSPSLPNGV

-217 ILQWGEN
+217 ILQWRNNPGLWAIPFTEF
-224 VGGGGQTVSLP
+224 VAGGITMTRTGSQSSGAWYGDSGTISL
-235 ISFEVA
+235 
-241 FTAVVSADSSWC
+241 TGYT
-253 NASCH
+253 ASCA
-258 ITTTTI
+258 T
-264 TTMNYQSNRPDIAQA
+264 NESWVSNISGSAIA
-279 GPVQWLALGCQLQ
+279 V
-292 WGKILGDTV
+292 
-301 NLKIINF
+301 
-308 PVSFNEC
+308 
-315 FGGLALFNGDPV
+315 GL
-327 AAAEYATITDIT
+327 
-339 NTNFKIYMYAN
+339 
-350 NAGTGY
+350 
-356 ANANIFYLFLG
+356 
-367 AQPQWGSSASLSGYV
+367 
-382 AVCIFPISF
+382 
-391 TTTDYTAVA
+391 
-400 TGVMS
+400 
-405 AADATFGK
+405 
-413 ENYVNNIL
+413 
-421 WDFTSES
+421 
-428 QVAFRLSHLDR
+428 
-439 PTLKYIA
+439 
-446 IGF
+446 

>member
-1 MMAESALKIPKF
+1 MAESALKIPKF

-217 ILQWGEN
+217 ILQWGFISN
-224 VGGGGQTVSLP
+224 NKAVFP
-235 ISFEVA
+235 IA
-241 FTAVVSADSSWC
+241 FTAFCSA
-253 NASCH
+253 A
-258 ITTTTI
+258 T
-264 TTMNYQSNRPDIAQA
+264 
-279 GPVQWLALGCQLQ
+279 
-292 WGKILGDTV
+292 
-301 NLKIINF
+301 
-308 PVSFNEC
+308 
-315 FGGLALFNGDPV
+315 LFIRGS
-327 AAAEYATITDIT
+327 
-339 NTNFKIYMYAN
+339 
-350 NAGTGY
+350 GTGTWY
-356 ANANIFYLFLG
+356 GDNANVTLTG
-367 AQPQWGSSASLSGYV
+367 LSCITPDYV
-382 AVCIFPISF
+382 LNGNFIVI
-391 TTTDYTAVA
+391 
-400 TGVMS
+400 GV
-405 AADATFGK
+405 
-413 ENYVNNIL
+413 
-421 WDFTSES
+421 
-428 QVAFRLSHLDR
+428 
-439 PTLKYIA
+439 
-446 IGF
+446 

>member
-1 MMAESALKIPKF
+1 MAESALKIPKF

-66 VGQLVWSPSLPNGV
+66 VGQLIWSPSLPNGV

-217 ILQWGEN
+217 ILQWRNNPGLWAIPFTEF
-224 VGGGGQTVSLP
+224 VAGGITMTRTGSQSSGAWYGDSGTISL
-235 ISFEVA
+235 
-241 FTAVVSADSSWC
+241 TGYT
-253 NASCH
+253 ASCA
-258 ITTTTI
+258 T
-264 TTMNYQSNRPDIAQA
+264 NESWVSNISGSAIA
-279 GPVQWLALGCQLQ
+279 V
-292 WGKILGDTV
+292 
-301 NLKIINF
+301 
-308 PVSFNEC
+308 
-315 FGGLALFNGDPV
+315 GL
-327 AAAEYATITDIT
+327 
-339 NTNFKIYMYAN
+339 
-350 NAGTGY
+350 
-356 ANANIFYLFLG
+356 
-367 AQPQWGSSASLSGYV
+367 
-382 AVCIFPISF
+382 
-391 TTTDYTAVA
+391 
-400 TGVMS
+400 
-405 AADATFGK
+405 
-413 ENYVNNIL
+413 
-421 WDFTSES
+421 
-428 QVAFRLSHLDR
+428 
-439 PTLKYIA
+439 
-446 IGF
+446 

>member
-1 MMAESALKIPKF
+1 MAESALKIPKF

-159 SPAFAGIPTAPT
+159 SPAFTGIPTAPT

-217 ILQWGEN
+217 ILQWGIVYAEQGYII
-224 VGGGGQTVSLP
+224 VTLP
-235 ISFEVA
+235 LAYSSNKY
-241 FTAVVSADSSWC
+241 AVICQDIDYTSSDTDGYGEI
-253 NASCH
+253 AGVTQV
-258 ITTTTI
+258 TTTSIRVSI
-264 TTMNYQSNRPDIAQA
+264 TKGR
-279 GPVQWLALGCQLQ
+279 
-292 WGKILGDTV
+292 
-301 NLKIINF
+301 
-308 PVSFNEC
+308 
-315 FGGLALFNGDPV
+315 
-327 AAAEYATITDIT
+327 
-339 NTNFKIYMYAN
+339 
-350 NAGTGY
+350 
-356 ANANIFYLFLG
+356 YL
-367 AQPQWGSSASLSGYV
+367 SY
-382 AVCIFPISF
+382 C
-391 TTTDYTAVA
+391 T
-400 TGVMS
+400 
-405 AADATFGK
+405 
-413 ENYVNNIL
+413 
-421 WDFTSES
+421 
-428 QVAFRLSHLDR
+428 
-439 PTLKYIA
+439 